1 MKMEER
7 PLTALFFA
15 AATMLLLQV
24 VSSREADSQDARI
37 SKLTDLPAVRIKITL
52 YLRRLRAAR
61 GNEIERF

>member
-37 SKLTDLPAVRIKITL
+37 SKLTDLPAVR
-52 YLRRLRAAR
+52 
-61 GNEIERF
+61 